1 MQFKI
6 SAADL
11 RMVRTDNGDTVSAP
25 GTFEIELTNGMDL
38 SVKQQVQVQ
47 GEQVVMAPFP
57 KYD

>member
-1 MQFKI
+1 
-6 SAADL
+6 
-11 RMVRTDNGDTVSAP
+11 MVRTDNGDTVSAP